1 MTYTTALKLNSGRPS
16 ILSGKYNFTVGN
28 PNNSAAVHMGSGN
41 AWLSSQ
47 GNDPHH
53 HIHRPHFRMPHSL
66 HFPHFHLHFHHH
78 DAHGGSKKEGHDFH
92 KDVPKGCVAVY
103 VGSEGEQQQ
112 RFVIPVV
119 YVNHPL
125 FEKLLKEAEEEY
137 GFEQKGTITIPCHV
151 SDFQY
156 VQGLIDEER
165 HHSHSGGGSGG
176 GGFCFR

>member
-1 MTYTTALKLNSGRPS
+1 MCTSALKLNSGSPS
-16 ILSGKYNFTVGN
+16 ILSDKSNFTVGTLKGG
-28 PNNSAAVHMGSGN
+28 AVHMGGGN
-41 AWLSSQ
+41 AWLSGGQ
-47 GNDPHH
+47 GNDQHH

-78 DAHGGSKKEGHDFH
+78 DGTKKEGHDFH

-103 VGSEGEQQQ
+103 VGSEGEEQK
-112 RFVIPVV
+112 RFVIPVM
-119 YVNHPL
+119 YINHPL

-137 GFEQKGTITIPCHV
+137 GFEQKGTIIIPCHV

-156 VQGLIDEER
+156 VQSLIDEER
-165 HHSHSGGGSGG
+165 HHSHSSGGGGGGG

>member
-1 MTYTTALKLNSGRPS
+1 MTCTSALELNSGSPS
-16 ILSGKYNFTVGN
+16 ILSDKYNFTVGN
-28 PNNSAAVHMGSGN
+28 PKGNSSVHMGGGN
-41 AWLSSQ
+41 AWLAGQ
-47 GNDPHH
+47 GNDTHH
-53 HIHRPHFRMPHSL
+53 HIHRPHFRML
-66 HFPHFHLHFHHH
+66 HFPHFHLHFYHH
-78 DAHGGSKKEGHDFH
+78 DGHGSSKKAGHDFH
-92 KDVPKGCVAVY
+92 KDVPKGCVAMY
-103 VGSEGEQQQ
+103 VGTEGEEQQ

-156 VQGLIDEER
+156 VQGQINEER
-165 HHSHSGGGSGG
+165 HHSHSGGGGG